1 MEMKEMIEQATPKE
15 RKQLRAYINYSLNSL
30 RKRRKKSLEP
40 EGELE
45 DGHRNSSI
53 R

>member
-1 MEMKEMIEQATPKE
+1 MEMREMIECATEKE
-15 RKQLRAYINYSLNSL
+15 KRQLKAYINYSLNSL

-40 EGELE
+40 EGDEE
-45 DGHRNSSI
+45 DEHRNSSI